1 MFYKGSLESYDEIC
15 SDIYRASEIGILGK
29 FMKYYSV
36 FYEALSRIPIL
47 LTSDA
52 FLDMGIAFSVQP
64 VVAIDKR

>member
-29 FMKYYSV
+29 FMKYSV
-36 FYEALSRIPIL
+36 FHESLPRIPIL

-52 FLDMGIAFSVQP
+52 FLDMDMAFSVQP